1 MNGLDQRLRAWIAR
15 RGAELRLAART
26 TIAGVLAFAIA
37 TVLGLPQAYWA
48 VFTAVIVIQASVG
61 GSLKATLDR
70 LIGTLG
76 GAAYGG
82 AVATLM
88 VHRGPI
94 ALAVGVALALAPL
107 ALLSALRASFRVAPV
122 TAIIVLL
129 GSASQGTEPLV
140 AALDR
145 VMEIA
150 LGCVVGLGVSL
161 LVLPAR
167 AHGLVTLAA
176 RGVLARMAT
185 LLPVLLAGC
194 AKPLDADAVAAHLKA
209 LRGAIAKLEAAS
221 DEARRERASRLTDEP
236 DPEPLVRSL
245 RRLRNDLATIARA
258 AAEPLPQTVTQRLAP
273 AIARLGAAL
282 GPLLAAFGA
291 ALVAR
296 VQPPAL
302 AEVEA
307 ALDGYAA
314 AIAGL
319 RSDGVMRAL
328 PGTSVAQP
336 FALGFAL
343 DQLGQDVRDLHG
355 RIGELAR
362 DKPAVS
368 SPEDHPA
375 AS

>member
-1 MNGLDQRLRAWIAR
+1 MTALGERLRLWVVR
-15 RGAELRLAART
+15 RRAELRLAART

-37 TVLGLPQAYWA
+37 TGLGLPQPYWA
-48 VFTAVIVIQASVG
+48 VFTAVIVMQASVG

-82 AVATLM
+82 VVATLV
-88 VHRGPI
+88 VHRGPLGI
-94 ALAVGVALALAPL
+94 AAGLALALAPL
-107 ALLSALRASFRVAPV
+107 ALLSALRASFRIAPV

-129 GSASQGTEPLV
+129 GAVSQGTDPLV
-140 AALDR
+140 AAVER
-145 VMEIA
+145 VLEIA

-167 AHGLVTLAA
+167 AHALVGLAA
-176 RGVLARMAT
+176 QGVLARMAT
-185 LLPVLLAGC
+185 LLPLLFDGC
-194 AKPLDADAVAAHLKA
+194 ARPLDTETVVAHLRA
-209 LRGAIAKLEAAS
+209 LRGALAKLEAAS
-221 DEARRERASRLTDEP
+221 DEARRERASRLTDEA

-245 RRLRNDLATIARA
+245 RRLLNDLATIARA
-258 AAEPLPQTVTQRLAP
+258 AAEPLPQPVTERLAP
-273 AIARLGAAL
+273 VVARLGAAL
-282 GPLLAAFGA
+282 GPLLAAFGT

-296 VQPPAL
+296 AQPPAL

-307 ALDGYAA
+307 ALEAYAA
-314 AIAGL
+314 AIASL

-328 PGTSVAQP
+328 PGSSVAQP

-343 DQLGQDVRDLHG
+343 DQLGQDVRDLYA

-362 DKPAVS
+362 EPAVN
-368 SPEDHPA
+368 PAEDHPA
-375 AS
+375 AG